1 MYHDMSDFSGRYSD
15 SSVSC
20 LWLDTV
26 ICLVTIAIYLDTVLV
41 SWLKARQ
48 QVGFMVDISTDG
60 VVDTFTTRFVSM
72 KGFLVSWAVT
82 VEISTVKIVIILW

>member
-1 MYHDMSDFSGRYSD
+1 M
-15 SSVSC
+15 
-20 LWLDTV
+20 

-72 KGFLVSWAVT
+72 KGFLVS
-82 VEISTVKIVIILW
+82 